1 MGKEAEEMYLAVD
14 IGGTAVKI
22 GLVDGEGNFLHTA
35 EYPVN
40 FDGYETPILDT
51 VIKSCRI
58 FLEKFSEDGV
68 PLLAIG
74 VSATGAINTV
84 KGTVDGSA
92 GQVKN
97 WKGSRIKERMEAC
110 FPVPVYVL
118 NDANA
123 AALGEVWLGAARG
136 KSNVVAVTIGTGVG
150 GGIIVNSR
158 LLLGASGF
166 AGEIGHITILY
177 GGRECSCGNT
187 GCLEEYASMTALV
200 RQVRQEIAA
209 GRLEG
214 ISSEEVNGRRIFE
227 EIGKGNKV
235 MERITDQWIDV
246 VAAGIT
252 GFVHIFNP
260 ETVIIGGGVS
270 SQQELFI
277 DKVRQR
283 ALSRMRPEF
292 IGNLEIRPAM
302 LANKAGMA
310 GAVYYCRQ
318 ELGRMPN
325 KFKVENGRKV

>member
-1 MGKEAEEMYLAVD
+1 MENRQNGRYLAVD

-22 GLVDGEGNFLHTA
+22 GLVDQEGNFLHTA
-35 EYPVN
+35 EYPVA
-40 FDGYETPILDT
+40 FDDYETPILDT
-51 VIKSCRI
+51 VIASCGI
-58 FLEKFSEDGV
+58 FMEEFDEDDV

-74 VSATGAINTV
+74 VSATGSINTV

-97 WKGSRIKERMEAC
+97 WKGSRIKERMEER

-123 AALGEVWLGAARG
+123 AALGEVWLGAAKG
-136 KSNVVAVTIGTGVG
+136 KRNVVAVTIGTGVG
-150 GGIIVNSR
+150 GGIIVNSQ
-158 LLLGASGF
+158 LLLGESGF

-177 GGRECSCGNT
+177 GGRECPCGNT

-200 RQVRQEIAA
+200 RQVRQEIEA

-214 ISSEEVNGRRIFE
+214 IPAKEVNGRRIFQ
-227 EIGKGNKV
+227 EIRNGNKE
-235 MERITDQWIDV
+235 MERITDQWIGV

-283 ALSRMRPEF
+283 AFARMHPEF
-292 IGNLEIRPAM
+292 APNLEIVAAK
-302 LANKAGMA
+302 LANNAGMA
-310 GAVYYCRQ
+310 GAVYYCKQR
-318 ELGRMPN
+318 LG
-325 KFKVENGRKV
+325 EI

>member
-1 MGKEAEEMYLAVD
+1 MENRQNGRYLAVD

-22 GLVDGEGNFLHTA
+22 GLVDQEGNFLHTV
-35 EYPVN
+35 EYPVA
-40 FDGYETPILDT
+40 FDDYETPILDT
-51 VIKSCRI
+51 VIASCGI
-58 FLEKFSEDGV
+58 FMEEFDEDDV

-74 VSATGAINTV
+74 VSATGSINTV

-97 WKGSRIKERMEAC
+97 WKGSRIKERMEER

-123 AALGEVWLGAARG
+123 AALGEVWLGAAKG
-136 KSNVVAVTIGTGVG
+136 KRNVVAVTIGTGVG
-150 GGIIVNSR
+150 GGIIVNSQ
-158 LLLGASGF
+158 LLLGESGF

-177 GGRECSCGNT
+177 GGRECPCGNT

-200 RQVRQEIAA
+200 RQVRQEIEA

-214 ISSEEVNGRRIFE
+214 IPAKEVNGRRIFQ
-227 EIGKGNKV
+227 EIRNGNKE

-283 ALSRMRPEF
+283 AFARMHPEF
-292 IGNLEIRPAM
+292 APNLEIVAAK
-302 LANKAGMA
+302 LANNAGMA
-310 GAVYYCRQ
+310 GAVYYCKQR
-318 ELGRMPN
+318 LG
-325 KFKVENGRKV
+325 EI

>member
-1 MGKEAEEMYLAVD
+1 MENRQNGRYLAVD

-22 GLVDGEGNFLHTA
+22 GLVDQEGNFLHTA
-35 EYPVN
+35 EYPVA
-40 FDGYETPILDT
+40 FDYYETPILDT
-51 VIKSCRI
+51 VIASCGI
-58 FLEKFSEDGV
+58 FMEEFDEDDV

-74 VSATGAINTV
+74 VSATGSINTV

-97 WKGSRIKERMEAC
+97 WKGSRIKERMEER

-123 AALGEVWLGAARG
+123 AALGEVWLGAAKG
-136 KSNVVAVTIGTGVG
+136 KRNVVAVTIGTGVG
-150 GGIIVNSR
+150 GGIIVNSQ
-158 LLLGASGF
+158 LLLGESGF

-177 GGRECSCGNT
+177 GGRECPCGNT

-200 RQVRQEIAA
+200 RQVRQEIEA

-214 ISSEEVNGRRIFE
+214 IPAKEVNGRRIFQ
-227 EIGKGNKV
+227 EIRNGNKE

-283 ALSRMRPEF
+283 AFARMHPEF
-292 IGNLEIRPAM
+292 APNLEIVAAK
-302 LANKAGMA
+302 LANNAGMA
-310 GAVYYCRQ
+310 GAVYYCKQR
-318 ELGRMPN
+318 LG
-325 KFKVENGRKV
+325 EI

>member
-1 MGKEAEEMYLAVD
+1 MEKEHRYLAVD

-22 GLVDGEGNFLHTA
+22 GLMDEEGSFLHTA
-35 EYPVN
+35 EYPVA

-51 VIKSCRI
+51 VIKSCGI
-58 FLEKFSEDGV
+58 FLEEFDEDDV

-74 VSATGAINTV
+74 VSATGSINTV
-84 KGTVDGSA
+84 TGTVDGSA
-92 GQVKN
+92 GQVRN
-97 WKGSRIKERMEAC
+97 WKGSRIKERLEAR

-136 KSNVVAVTIGTGVG
+136 RSNVVAVTIGTGVG
-150 GGIIVNSR
+150 GGIIVNSQ

-166 AGEIGHITILY
+166 AGEIGHITIRY
-177 GGRECSCGNT
+177 GGRECPCGNT
-187 GCLEEYASMTALV
+187 GCFEEYASMTALV
-200 RQVRQEIAA
+200 RQVRQEIEA

-214 ISSEEVNGRRIFE
+214 IPGGEVNGRRIFE
-227 EIGKGNKV
+227 EIRRGNREL
-235 MERITDQWIDV
+235 ERITDQWIDV
-246 VAAGIT
+246 IAAGIT

-277 DKVRQR
+277 DKVRER
-283 ALSRMRPEF
+283 AFARMHPEF
-292 IGNLEIRPAM
+292 APNLEIVAAK
-302 LANKAGMA
+302 LANNAGMA

-318 ELGRMPN
+318 RLGQ
-325 KFKVENGRKV
+325 V

>member
-1 MGKEAEEMYLAVD
+1 MEE
-14 IGGTAVKI
+14 
-22 GLVDGEGNFLHTA
+22 
-35 EYPVN
+35 
-40 FDGYETPILDT
+40 FD
-51 VIKSCRI
+51 
-58 FLEKFSEDGV
+58 EDDV

-74 VSATGAINTV
+74 VSATGSINTV

-97 WKGSRIKERMEAC
+97 WKGSRIKERMEER

-123 AALGEVWLGAARG
+123 AALGEVWLGAAKG
-136 KSNVVAVTIGTGVG
+136 KRNVVAVTIGTGVG
-150 GGIIVNSR
+150 GGIIVNSQ
-158 LLLGASGF
+158 LLLGESGF
-166 AGEIGHITILY
+166 AGEIGHITIRY
-177 GGRECSCGNT
+177 GGRECPCGNT

-200 RQVRQEIAA
+200 RQVRQEIEA

-214 ISSEEVNGRRIFE
+214 IPAKEVNGRLIFQ
-227 EIGKGNKV
+227 EIRNGNKE

-283 ALSRMRPEF
+283 AFARMHPEF
-292 IGNLEIRPAM
+292 APNLEIVAAK
-302 LANKAGMA
+302 LANNAGMA
-310 GAVYYCRQ
+310 GAVYYCKQR
-318 ELGRMPN
+318 LG
-325 KFKVENGRKV
+325 EI

>member
-1 MGKEAEEMYLAVD
+1 MENRQNGRYLAVD

-22 GLVDGEGNFLHTA
+22 GLVDQEGNFL
-35 EYPVN
+35 
-40 FDGYETPILDT
+40 DT
-51 VIKSCRI
+51 VIASCGI
-58 FLEKFSEDGV
+58 FMEEFDEDDV

-74 VSATGAINTV
+74 VSATGSINTV

-97 WKGSRIKERMEAC
+97 WKGSRIKERMEER

-123 AALGEVWLGAARG
+123 AALGEVWLGAAKG
-136 KSNVVAVTIGTGVG
+136 KRNVVAVTIGTGVG
-150 GGIIVNSR
+150 GGIIVNSQ
-158 LLLGASGF
+158 LLLGESGF
-166 AGEIGHITILY
+166 AGEIGHITIRY
-177 GGRECSCGNT
+177 GGRECPCGNT

-200 RQVRQEIAA
+200 RQVRQEIEA

-214 ISSEEVNGRRIFE
+214 IPAKEVNGRLIFQ
-227 EIGKGNKV
+227 EIRNGNKE

-283 ALSRMRPEF
+283 AFARMHPEF
-292 IGNLEIRPAM
+292 APNLEIVAAK
-302 LANKAGMA
+302 LANNAGMA
-310 GAVYYCRQ
+310 GAVYYCKQR
-318 ELGRMPN
+318 LG
-325 KFKVENGRKV
+325 EI

>member
-1 MGKEAEEMYLAVD
+1 MGMEKERKGRYLAVD

-22 GLVDGEGNFLHTA
+22 GMVDGEGNFLHTS
-35 EYPVN
+35 EYPVD

-51 VIKSCRI
+51 VIKSCGI
-58 FLEKFSEDGV
+58 FLEEYDEDDV

-74 VSATGAINTV
+74 VSATGSINTV

-92 GQVKN
+92 GHIKN
-97 WKGSRIKERMEAC
+97 WKGSRIKEEMEAR

-136 KSNVVAVTIGTGVG
+136 KRNVVAVTIGTGVG
-150 GGIIVNSR
+150 GGIIVNSQ
-158 LLLGASGF
+158 LLLGANGF
-166 AGEIGHITILY
+166 AGEVGHITIRY
-177 GGRECSCGNT
+177 GGRECPCGNT

-200 RQVRQEIAA
+200 RQVRQEIEA

-214 ISSEEVNGRRIFE
+214 ISAGEVNGRRIFE
-227 EIGKGNKV
+227 EIRKGNKAL
-235 MERITDQWIDV
+235 ERIADQWMDV
-246 VAAGIT
+246 IAAGIT

-277 DKVRQR
+277 DKVREK
-283 ALSRMRPEF
+283 AFARMHPEF
-292 IGNLEIRPAM
+292 AIGLEIVAAK
-302 LANKAGMA
+302 LANNAGMA
-310 GAVYYCRQ
+310 GAVYYCKQR
-318 ELGRMPN
+318 LGQ
-325 KFKVENGRKV
+325 